1 MEVRE
6 GLSAVHVRY
15 QQTFAG
21 VPVFAGNVT
30 VSLTKGERLP
40 PATLNRYR
48 SRLQPRAT
56 VPTIDVAQAVALAR
70 AAIPVP
76 ANAPLRGQPAVER
89 LYAEDGGGFVLAWQ
103 VLLPA
108 FEPLGTWLMH
118 LRADNGRVL
127 LKEKVLD
134 FAGGQGSTIVPCRLT
149 PTILPTAT
157 RSTTRQPWHT
167 FRRFQSGPVLQ
178 APLRS

>member
-6 GLSAVHVRY
+6 RLSAVHVRY

-21 VPVFAGNVT
+21 VPIFAGNVT

-56 VPTIDVAQAVALAR
+56 VPTIDVAQAVALAK

-89 LYAEDGGGFVLAWQ
+89 VYAEDGGGYDLAWQ
-103 VLLPA
+103 VSCPRLSPWG
-108 FEPLGTWLMH
+108 P
-118 LRADNGRVL
+118 
-127 LKEKVLD
+127 
-134 FAGGQGSTIVPCRLT
+134 GSCTSAPI
-149 PTILPTAT
+149 TAA
-157 RSTTRQPWHT
+157 SC
-167 FRRFQSGPVLQ
+167 
-178 APLRS
+178 